1 MYGDY
6 HPLLLDKIQYIPGN
20 YLVDYF
26 SKDFLLQETNWVQF
40 DKLFCLKR
48 NIEHLYICAM
58 HMQFLSI
65 RRYHEHSEQPLI
77 KSSSLTLEFSETQ
90 GWE

>member
-1 MYGDY
+1 
-6 HPLLLDKIQYIPGN
+6 
-20 YLVDYF
+20 
-26 SKDFLLQETNWVQF
+26 
-40 DKLFCLKR
+40 
-48 NIEHLYICAM
+48 M

-65 RRYHEHSEQPLI
+65 RRYREHSEQPLI